1 MPGPNP
7 HRFILHRSP
16 LVLYRSEL
24 LKWTAKVNLIGP
36 EAKAHLDEHIA
47 EAWPRRRS
55 CSREGEVLDF
65 GSGGGLAGHPDGHR
79 FAGRALPS
87 GRGGPEKMGVFEAHR
102 ARVRLELQVY
112 GDRLSRLLPRLPA
125 DLRFSLVVSR
135 AVGNPE
141 EWVPSLKEHLEDGA
155 RIALF
160 QGTPDAPEIAGFTR
174 GEAVPLPRGDI
185 ELPRSADVPRGTSS
199 NMTAKIVTL
208 VNQKGGVGKT
218 TTAINLGASLAA
230 CERNVLLVDLDPQ
243 ANATSGVGIP
253 KNDEKSI
260 YPVLTDGMSIREVI
274 RQTEL
279 PNFHVAPSSV
289 DLVAAELELSDAIGR
304 EFYLR
309 KALQEVVKDYDYI
322 LIDSPPS
329 LGLLT
334 INGLTAAHS
343 VLVPMQCE
351 YFAIEG
357 VAQLLNTIERVRDM
371 LNPGLEIEGIAL
383 TMYDER
389 MNLARQVAEEVRSHF
404 GEKVYK
410 TVIPRNV
417 RLGEAPSFGKPII
430 LYDIRS
436 RGSEAYINLA
446 KEFIQRAETVLP

>member
-1 MPGPNP
+1 M
-7 HRFILHRSP
+7 
-16 LVLYRSEL
+16 
-24 LKWTAKVNLIGP
+24 
-36 EAKAHLDEHIA
+36 
-47 EAWPRRRS
+47 
-55 CSREGEVLDF
+55 
-65 GSGGGLAGHPDGHR
+65 
-79 FAGRALPS
+79 
-87 GRGGPEKMGVFEAHR
+87 
-102 ARVRLELQVY
+102 
-112 GDRLSRLLPRLPA
+112 
-125 DLRFSLVVSR
+125 
-135 AVGNPE
+135 
-141 EWVPSLKEHLEDGA
+141 
-155 RIALF
+155 
-160 QGTPDAPEIAGFTR
+160 
-174 GEAVPLPRGDI
+174 
-185 ELPRSADVPRGTSS
+185 
-199 NMTAKIVTL
+199 AKIVTL

-243 ANATSGVGIP
+243 ANATSGLGLS
-253 KNDEKSI
+253 KHDEKSI
-260 YPVLTDGMSIREVI
+260 YPVLTDNMPISQVI
-274 RQTEL
+274 KQTEL
-279 PNFHVAPSSV
+279 PNFHVASSAV

-309 KALQEVVKDYDYI
+309 RALQEVIANYDYI

-371 LNPGLEIEGIAL
+371 LNPGLDVEGIAL

-389 MNLARQVAEEVRSHF
+389 MNLSKQVAEEVRNHF

-410 TVIPRNV
+410 TIVPRNV

-446 KEFIQRAETVLP
+446 KEFIQRAETVLT